1 MAFQIINKLKNNE
14 NKKILVL
21 FTIKNSSRKFFIWF
35 IFIFLETNETQ
46 GHFAFK
52 KDYRRGKNGGLDFL
66 NVALMEEQKKVI
78 ISLIKQAGSNII
90 HGRSF
95 MNVSLP
101 LEVFEP
107 RSFLERLA
115 RSFGHAPDFLG
126 LNFLNFW

>member
-1 MAFQIINKLKNNE
+1 
-14 NKKILVL
+14 
-21 FTIKNSSRKFFIWF
+21 
-35 IFIFLETNETQ
+35 
-46 GHFAFK
+46 
-52 KDYRRGKNGGLDFL
+52 
-66 NVALMEEQKKVI
+66 MEEQKKVI

-126 LNFLNFW
+126 FAYFSFFLISNIVFYFFIWSENNNIKNYKIKIIFYKRRVRRKKKCYKYSKL